1 VTINVKIFN
10 KLISSS
16 VLIHGVHQGGNVM
29 PEVKLSITPMEGS
42 PRNYKVEIFGSGF
55 EFAANKEARWKLR
68 GHDPVS
74 DDDIN
79 DPHGSGVV
87 GPDGTFRFTGNA
99 TGDNLNEDWGKDEIY
114 AVVSILGMGTTF
126 DYESNIVSGH
136 Y

>member
-1 VTINVKIFN
+1 
-10 KLISSS
+10 
-16 VLIHGVHQGGNVM
+16 M

-42 PRNYKVEIFGSGF
+42 PGNYKVEIFGSGF
-55 EFAANKEARWKLR
+55 EFATNKEARWKLR

-87 GPDGTFRFTGNA
+87 GPDGTFCFTGNA